1 MDRWSYWALGGLRG
15 PWESVL
21 LLALVAWAVWTLR
34 PANPKRKEGD
44 AWLARLALLF
54 WALTWVVPD
63 TLGDTTLFS
72 QRWMPWACIMGLLAL
87 PPAGVARRWRLG
99 AAIAVVASQA
109 IVTSYFWHRFDRLEM
124 SGFRECLA
132 AVPDHSRLLELDF
145 VRFSPTIRMRLGP
158 TFQMAAYAQLDRDV
172 TLGYSFADAPTS
184 LVVFKHG
191 DWPWPWTRMLELRPS
206 SCSRET

>member
-1 MDRWSYWALGGLRG
+1 M
-15 PWESVL
+15 
-21 LLALVAWAVWTLR
+21 
-34 PANPKRKEGD
+34 
-44 AWLARLALLF
+44 
-54 WALTWVVPD
+54 PD

-191 DWPWPWTRMLELRPS
+191 DWPWPWTRMLELRPELLQPGDLDYFDYILLHAHES
-206 SCSRET
+206 TRRLIGDRIGRLKAVAGHDSWWLYRVGPHAH